1 MQQITVRVEE
11 TTKESLEGEAED
23 RGENLS
29 QYIRHLLRTRSDDE
43 ANTTDDDRVQEL
55 RERIDDLRDDRE
67 EMIRLEART
76 EQLEAEV
83 ERLREERDRYQ
94 SRYHESQGKLK
105 VRNSSEESD
114 DTESRGLLAR
124 LLGR

>member
-11 TTKESLEGEAED
+11 TTKESLEGEADERD
-23 RGENLS
+23 ENLS
-29 QYIRHLLRTRSDDE
+29 QYIRHVLRARNDDDVD
-43 ANTTDDDRVQEL
+43 ATDDDRVQEL
-55 RERIDDLRDDRE
+55 RRRIDDLRDDRE

-105 VRNSSEESD
+105 VRNSSEDE
-114 DTESRGLLAR
+114 DTASRGWLAR